1 MSDLPPLT
9 ANICQSF
16 TKQLFPSCARYHCQQ
31 EKGTYFD
38 VYSFVPSKGRNCW
51 HLSDDMGEEFRQ
63 SHTAYL
69 KQNYSQLANPPLEK
83 QSILMKQCFKIQNLE
98 ARAEFLRFYT

>member
-1 MSDLPPLT
+1 
-9 ANICQSF
+9 
-16 TKQLFPSCARYHCQQ
+16 
-31 EKGTYFD
+31 
-38 VYSFVPSKGRNCW
+38 
-51 HLSDDMGEEFRQ
+51 MGEEFRQ

-83 QSILMKQCFKIQNLE
+83 QTILMKQCFKIQNLE

>member
-1 MSDLPPLT
+1 MSEFHKAALPFLCQIPLLAGERDL
-9 ANICQSF
+9 
-16 TKQLFPSCARYHCQQ
+16 
-31 EKGTYFD
+31 FD
-38 VYSFVPSKGRNCW
+38 VYSFAPSKGRNCW

-83 QSILMKQCFKIQNLE
+83 QSILMKQCFKIQKLE